1 MGGIFTFRVIG
12 LGENPKRNYPMIF
25 TLSQTHCTYKN
36 VIRTGFK
43 DFTCGLRIRVI
54 FIFHFDAVVGYFKNT
69 RRAGHISIKLEWFQL
84 KTKTNQNCQCCFIFH
99 TTLIRLLNL
108 RYFSLFKL
116 TEYVSLAVNAIRII
130 VSFTNS
136 ISENDSNYKHADI
149 LIVIWD
155 ICA

>member
-1 MGGIFTFRVIG
+1 MF
-12 LGENPKRNYPMIF
+12 L
-25 TLSQTHCTYKN
+25 
-36 VIRTGFK
+36 
-43 DFTCGLRIRVI
+43 
-54 FIFHFDAVVGYFKNT
+54 
-69 RRAGHISIKLEWFQL
+69 FQL
-84 KTKTNQNCQCCFIFH
+84 ITKANQNCQCCFIFH

-149 LIVIWD
+149 LIVI
-155 ICA
+155 

>member
-54 FIFHFDAVVGYFKNT
+54 FIFHFDAVVGYFKNI
-69 RRAGHISIKLEWFQL
+69 RRAGHISIKLECCRNFVVPISA
-84 KTKTNQNCQCCFIFH
+84 QNKIESKLSMLFFFSHYPNTFIKF
-99 TTLIRLLNL
+99 TIFFLI
-108 RYFSLFKL
+108 
-116 TEYVSLAVNAIRII
+116 
-130 VSFTNS
+130 
-136 ISENDSNYKHADI
+136 
-149 LIVIWD
+149 
-155 ICA
+155 